1 MDKFLPV
8 TTKSTRNEL
17 LMQLMQE
24 SKSVNQ
30 NVVLVIESLPTFINT
45 SVSLAVFNAMLKQ
58 YPKNLYWYSNN
69 LAIINFLKISNI
81 TSIWKPPINSQ
92 PSKLSEQLSTYV
104 SQSSSPVRPQ
114 ASYVSTQNTNDL
126 RSEANQATTNRLN
139 TNQRADSNDN
149 SEGDNF
155 GFNRERVTISTA
167 SNPNLALPQVY
178 SDLQPKIQ
186 NVQAPNPSNDT
197 IRREQEAKKAEA
209 KMDSRLYNTANQIKR
224 KLARNIALLPKFPSK
239 NAETLSLEDDINKIQ
254 APDFNNL
261 DDLISKIESTK
272 EALEKKH
279 NKLNK
284 NLLDSEI
291 SMDAKNNMGWMT
303 VIGVGF
309 VLIIV
314 LLVVVWWFRR

>member
-1 MDKFLPV
+1 MDKFLQV

-24 SKSVNQ
+24 SKSANQ

-81 TSIWKPPINSQ
+81 TSIWKPPINTQ

-104 SQSSSPVRPQ
+104 SQATSPREQRPPQ
-114 ASYVSTQNTNDL
+114 NPNPVQNTSDL
-126 RSEANQATTNRLN
+126 RAQSNNYPIATNDYPQSQSQKPQNILLPKPSLL
-139 TNQRADSNDN
+139 ADTESK
-149 SEGDNF
+149 F
-155 GFNRERVTISTA
+155 VIT
-167 SNPNLALPQVY
+167 
-178 SDLQPKIQ
+178 
-186 NVQAPNPSNDT
+186 PNPSPKPS
-197 IRREQEAKKAEA
+197 QEELQKPQPSKHQRTQS
-209 KMDSRLYNTANQIKR
+209 KIDSRLYNTTQQIKQ
-224 KLARNIALLPKFPSK
+224 KLARNIALLPKFPSR
-239 NAETLSLEDDINKIQ
+239 NAETLSLADDINQIQ

-261 DDLISKIESTK
+261 DDLISKIETTK

-291 SMDAKNNMGWMT
+291 SMDAKNNMGWGL
-303 VIGVGF
+303 VLGVG
-309 VLIIV
+309 I
-314 LLVVVWWFRR
+314 LLVVIILILVWWFRGR

>member
-24 SKSVNQ
+24 SKSVNH

-58 YPKNLYWYSNN
+58 YPKSLYWYSNN

-126 RSEANQATTNRLN
+126 RSEANQATTNRVN

-167 SNPNLALPQVY
+167 SNPSLALPQVY

-186 NVQAPNPSNDT
+186 NAPVSNQSNDT

-239 NAETLSLEDDINKIQ
+239 NAETLSLEDDIKKIQ

>member
-1 MDKFLPV
+1 MDKFLQV

-24 SKSVNQ
+24 SKSTNH
-30 NVVLVIESLPTFINT
+30 NVVLVVESLPTFINT

-81 TSIWKPPINSQ
+81 TSIWKPPINTQ

-104 SQSSSPVRPQ
+104 SQATSNREQSRPVPRYNPVQNTSDLLVQSKNFPSPV
-114 ASYVSTQNTNDL
+114 SNQNPHKAQNIL
-126 RSEANQATTNRLN
+126 LPKL
-139 TNQRADSNDN
+139 SN
-149 SEGDNF
+149 
-155 GFNRERVTISTA
+155 
-167 SNPNLALPQVY
+167 LP
-178 SDLQPKIQ
+178 LE
-186 NVQAPNPSNDT
+186 PNPSASSNPTNQSVYEKIEDP
-197 IRREQEAKKAEA
+197 QFKKNQRTQS
-209 KMDSRLYNTANQIKR
+209 KIDSRLYNTTQQIKQ
-224 KLARNIALLPKFPSK
+224 KLARNIALLPKFASR
-239 NAETLSLEDDINKIQ
+239 NAETLSLADDINQIQ

-261 DDLISKIESTK
+261 DDLISKIETTK

-291 SMDAKNNMGWMT
+291 SMDAKNNMGW
-303 VIGVGF
+303 GL
-309 VLIIV
+309 VLIVGIF
-314 LLVVVWWFRR
+314 LLVVIIGLVWWFRGR

>member
-1 MDKFLPV
+1 MDKFLQV

-24 SKSVNQ
+24 SKSANQ

-58 YPKNLYWYSNN
+58 YPKNLCWYSNN

-81 TSIWKPPINSQ
+81 TSIWKPPINTQ

-104 SQSSSPVRPQ
+104 SQATSIREQRPSQTHNPV
-114 ASYVSTQNTNDL
+114 QNTSDL
-126 RSEANQATTNRLN
+126 RVQSNNYPIATNNHSQSQSQKPQNILLPKPSLLSETESKFVIT
-139 TNQRADSNDN
+139 
-149 SEGDNF
+149 
-155 GFNRERVTISTA
+155 
-167 SNPNLALPQVY
+167 
-178 SDLQPKIQ
+178 
-186 NVQAPNPSNDT
+186 PNPSLQPP
-197 IRREQEAKKAEA
+197 QEELQKSQPSKHQRIQS
-209 KMDSRLYNTANQIKR
+209 KIDSRLYNTTQQIKQ
-224 KLARNIALLPKFPSK
+224 KLARNIALLPKFPSR
-239 NAETLSLEDDINKIQ
+239 NAETLSLADDINQIQ

-261 DDLISKIESTK
+261 DDLISKIETTK

-291 SMDAKNNMGWMT
+291 SMDAKNNMGWGL
-303 VIGVGF
+303 VLGVG
-309 VLIIV
+309 I
-314 LLVVVWWFRR
+314 LLVVIILILVWWFRGRSV